1 MTEIGGSE
9 SSQLLSSITE
19 TEDKAEGDEDPEHTG
34 DMGQEVSGRDSDGGD
49 EMMETYSESNST
61 AISHNINHRQLEGG
75 GAAGGARAGGS
86 QFVRAEPLSA
96 KQQVALW
103 LTRTSMSD
111 LSSMP
116 SINNIV
122 GQSANSQSSNCQ
134 TNHHS
139 NSIRQNYYHQH
150 RL

>member
-1 MTEIGGSE
+1 MLKNVIFRNQLPMIFNWKSFPFKILCIIYFSMSAMSE
-9 SSQLLSSITE
+9 
-19 TEDKAEGDEDPEHTG
+19 
-34 DMGQEVSGRDSDGGD
+34 MSGLTCDNGGGD
-49 EMMETYSESNST
+49 SFL
-61 AISHNINHRQLEGG
+61 QLTKTE
-75 GAAGGARAGGS
+75 A
-86 QFVRAEPLSA
+86 LSA
-96 KQQVALW
+96 RQQVALW

-116 SINNIV
+116 SIKNIV